1 MGNPNQTKTGK
12 PRLNGLSIAQ
22 LEKMLET
29 SSRPKDKAKIRNA
42 LARRVKTQAVSTKVV
57 AEPVAEAV

>member
-1 MGNPNQTKTGK
+1 MSNPNQTKTGK
-12 PRLNGLSIAQ
+12 TRLNGLSIAQ

-42 LARRVKTQAVSTKVV
+42 LARRVKTQQVSSKVV
-57 AEPVAEAV
+57 DEPVAEVV

>member
-1 MGNPNQTKTGK
+1 MSNPNQTKTGK
-12 PRLNGLSIAQ
+12 PRLNGLSVAQ

-57 AEPVAEAV
+57 AEPVVEAV